1 MPCKQD
7 SVTSYVNGKKFK
19 KLQAEHTYNY
29 EKYKQHLE
37 PSKKKHRE

>member
-1 MPCKQD
+1 MPCRQD
-7 SVTSYVNGKKFK
+7 AVASYVKGRKYRR
-19 KLQAEHTYNY
+19 LLEEHAFDY